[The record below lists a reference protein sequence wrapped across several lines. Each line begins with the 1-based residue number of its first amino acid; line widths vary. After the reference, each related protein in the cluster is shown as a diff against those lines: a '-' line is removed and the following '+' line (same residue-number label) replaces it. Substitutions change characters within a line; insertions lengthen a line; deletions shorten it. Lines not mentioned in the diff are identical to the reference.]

1 MHSSAL
7 SESLR
12 LNHHRLD
19 RQEPPVI
26 LNDKMPESKV
36 KPASPYP
43 GLAGAMDQVPKSAC
57 GVYLFKDAGG
67 RVLYVGKAVNLRNR
81 LRSYLQKP
89 ERHDPKTDMMLKKV
103 ALVDFLL
110 TATEREA
117 LILERNLIKERRP
130 RFNVMLRDDK
140 NFLCLR
146 LNLKEDFPALKFVRR
161 FHADGALYFGPYSSA
176 TMARETLKVMKR
188 AFKLRTCR
196 ESRLAPRS
204 RPCLEYQL
212 EQCLGPCAGLVS
224 CESYRQ
230 AAQEAAQFLK
240 GRGRNLVQQ
249 LKGQMAE
256 AAANLEFE
264 KAATLRDRIAAINQ
278 TLERQDMARPSF
290 QDLDVLGMARKD
302 GRALVLVLMVRGGLV
317 TGSREYSLPDPLP
330 QSDLLGAFLKQYYT
344 AERPLPDEILLPH
357 DLPERRLLQEVFRD
371 QKGGAV
377 RLIPAKASEFG
388 EGGQGPLARLQSSPK
403 PPPPTPYRGWGGEV
417 EGRAG
422 EPWTKNYPGPHL
434 KSSNHRSRL
443 LALAAENAWAAWE
456 RRQVKVE
463 PGDALQDLQARLH
476 LAQLPERL
484 ECLDISNLQGSQ
496 AVGALVAFSG
506 GVPDKSGYRRFRIR
520 EVAGQD
526 DYAMLRE
533 VVRRHYGKEGQTL
546 PDLLI
551 VDGGQGQLNVVLQAL
566 KELDL
571 PPFPVA
577 GLAKAGVQEGREVRD
592 RLFLPG
598 RKNPRFFPANAPGWL
613 LLLRLRD
620 EAHRFAITYHRGRAR
635 KEMLHSALNEIPG
648 IGPVRRQ
655 RLLQNYPD
663 VEALKQASVEDLA
676 AIPSFNRKAAAK
688 LKEWLAEEKINH
700 RGTEYTE

>member
-1 MHSSAL
+1 MS
-7 SESLR
+7 
-12 LNHHRLD
+12 
-19 RQEPPVI
+19 VT
-26 LNDKMPESKV
+26 KV
-36 KPASPYP
+36 KPPDSPYP
-43 GLAGAMDQVPKSAC
+43 GLAGALDQVPKSAC
-57 GVYLFKDAGG
+57 GVYLFKEAGG

-81 LRSYLQKP
+81 LRSYLQNP
-89 ERHDPKTDMMLKKV
+89 ERHDPKTDMMLKK
-103 ALVDFLL
+103 AARVDFLL

-117 LILERNLIKERRP
+117 LILERNLIKEHRP

-140 NFLCLR
+140 NYLCLR
-146 LNLKEDFPALKFVRR
+146 LNLKEEYPTLRFVRR

-176 TMARETLKVMKR
+176 SMARETLKVMKR

-212 EQCLGPCAGLVS
+212 EQCLAPCAGKVD

-240 GRGRNLVQQ
+240 GRGRNLVKQ
-249 LKGQMAE
+249 LKVQMAA

-264 KAATLRDRIAAINQ
+264 KAATLRDRITAINQ

-290 QDLDVLGMARKD
+290 RDQDVLGVARKD

-317 TGSREYSLPDPLP
+317 TGSREYYFPDSLPE
-330 QSDLLGAFLKQYYT
+330 SDLLGGFLKQYYT
-344 AERPLPDEILLPH
+344 EERPLPDEILLPC

-377 RLIPAKASEFG
+377 RLVAGKGTGIG
-388 EGGQGPLARLQSSPK
+388 GGGQGPVAQASRLRTLDSSPK
-403 PPPPTPYRGWGGEV
+403 PPPPTPYMGLGGEV

-422 EPWTKNYPGPHL
+422 DFLSSPGPTR
-434 KSSNHRSRL
+434 KSLNHRSRL
-443 LALAAENAWAAWE
+443 LALAEENAWAAWE

-463 PGDALQDLQARLH
+463 PGDALLDLQARLN
-476 LAQLPERL
+476 LSQLPERL
-484 ECLDISNLQGSQ
+484 ECLDISTLQGSQ
-496 AVGALVAFSG
+496 AVGALVAFTG
-506 GVPDKSGYRRFRIR
+506 GLPDKAGYRRFRIR

-546 PDLLI
+546 PDLLV

-566 KELDL
+566 KEMGQLS
-571 PPFPVA
+571 FPVV
-577 GLAKAGVQEGREVRD
+577 GLAKAAVQEGREVRD
-592 RLFLPG
+592 RLFFPG
-598 RKNPRFFPANAPGWL
+598 RKNPRFLPANAPGWL

-620 EAHRFAITYHRGRAR
+620 ETHRFAITYHRGRAR
-635 KEMLHSALNEIPG
+635 KEMLHSLLNEIPG
-648 IGPVRRQ
+648 IGPVRRR
-655 RLLQNYPD
+655 RLLQHYPD
-663 VEALKQASVEDLA
+663 LEALKQASVEDLA
-676 AIPSFNRKAAAK
+676 AIPGFTRKAARK
-688 LKEWLAEEKINH
+688 LKEWLEEKDSPQRH
-700 RGTEYTE
+700 

>member
-1 MHSSAL
+1 
-7 SESLR
+7 
-12 LNHHRLD
+12 
-19 RQEPPVI
+19 
-26 LNDKMPESKV
+26 MPASKV
-36 KPASPYP
+36 KTASPYP
-43 GLAGAMDQVPKSAC
+43 GLAGAMDQVPQASS

-81 LRSYLQKP
+81 LRSYLQNP
-89 ERHDPKTDMMLKKV
+89 EKHEPKTDMMLKKV
-103 ALVDFLL
+103 ARVDFLV

-117 LILERNLIKERRP
+117 LILERNLIKEYRP

-140 NFLCLR
+140 NYLCLR
-146 LNLKEDFPALKFVRR
+146 LNLKEEYPTLRFVRR

-212 EQCLGPCAGLVS
+212 EQCLAPCAGMVD

-249 LKGQMAE
+249 LKAQMAE

-264 KAATLRDRIAAINQ
+264 KAATLRDRITAINQ

-290 QDLDVLGMARKD
+290 KDQDVLGVARKD
-302 GRALVLVLMVRGGLV
+302 GRALIMVLMIRGGLV

-330 QSDLLGAFLKQYYT
+330 GSDLLGAFLKQYYT
-344 AERPLPDEILLPH
+344 AERPLPDEILLPY
-357 DLPERRLLQEVFRD
+357 DLPERRLLQEVFQD
-371 QKGGAV
+371 QKGAAV
-377 RLIPAKASEFG
+377 RLITGKGFG
-388 EGGQGPLARLQSSPK
+388 GGGQTEDHK
-403 PPPPTPYRGWGGEV
+403 PDVSAT
-417 EGRAG
+417 AL
-422 EPWTKNYPGPHL
+422 PH
-434 KSSNHRSRL
+434 KTNHRTRL

-456 RRQVKVE
+456 RRQVKAE
-463 PGDALQDLQARLH
+463 PGDALKDLQERLH
-476 LAQLPERL
+476 LLQLPERL

-496 AVGALVAFSG
+496 AVGALVAFTG
-506 GVPDKSGYRRFRIR
+506 GEPDKSGYRRFRIR

-546 PDLLI
+546 PDLLV
-551 VDGGQGQLNVVLQAL
+551 VDGGQGQLNMVLQAL
-566 KELDL
+566 KEVGQL
-571 PPFPVA
+571 PFPVV
-577 GLAKAGVQEGREVRD
+577 GLAKAAVQEGREVRD
-592 RLFLPG
+592 RLFFPG
-598 RKNPRFFPANAPGWL
+598 RKNPRFLPANAPGWL

-620 EAHRFAITYHRGRAR
+620 AAHRFAITYHRGRAR
-635 KEMLHSALNEIPG
+635 KEMLQSALQEIPG
-648 IGPVRRQ
+648 IGPVRRR
-655 RLLQNYPD
+655 RLLQHYPD
-663 VEALKQASVEDLA
+663 LEAVKKASVEDLA
-676 AIPSFNRKAAAK
+676 AIPGFNRKAA
-688 LKEWLAEEKINH
+688 EEVKKMLT
-700 RGTEYTE
+700 GEGQEKD

>member
-1 MHSSAL
+1 
-7 SESLR
+7 
-12 LNHHRLD
+12 
-19 RQEPPVI
+19 
-26 LNDKMPESKV
+26 MPEYKV
-36 KPASPYP
+36 KPDSPYP
-43 GLAGAMDQVPKSAC
+43 GLAGAMDQMPKAAC
-57 GVYLFKDAGG
+57 GVYLFKEAGG

-81 LRSYLQKP
+81 LRSYLQNP
-89 ERHDPKTDMMLKKV
+89 ERHDPKTDMMLKK
-103 ALVDFLL
+103 AARVDFLL

-117 LILERNLIKERRP
+117 LILERNLIKEHRP

-140 NFLCLR
+140 NYLCLR
-146 LNLKEDFPALKFVRR
+146 LNLKEEYPTLRFVRH

-176 TMARETLKVMKR
+176 CMARETLKVMKR
-188 AFKLRTCR
+188 AFKLRTCK

-212 EQCLGPCAGLVS
+212 EQCLAPCAGMVD

-240 GRGRNLVQQ
+240 GRGRNLLKQ
-249 LKGQMAE
+249 LKAQMAE

-264 KAATLRDRIAAINQ
+264 KAATLRDRITAINQ

-290 QDLDVLGMARKD
+290 RDQDVLGVARKD

-317 TGSREYSLPDPLP
+317 TGSREYYFPDSLPE
-330 QSDLLGAFLKQYYT
+330 SDLLGGFLKQYYT
-344 AERPLPDEILLPH
+344 EERPLPDEILLPY
-357 DLPERRLLQEVFRD
+357 DLPERRLLQEVFRE

-377 RLIPAKASEFG
+377 RLVVGKGTAIG
-388 EGGQGPLARLQSSPK
+388 GGGQGFSQAGKPVPPAPAPSPK
-403 PPPPTPYRGWGGEV
+403 PLSPTPYRGLE
-417 EGRAG
+417 EGRDLRSLAL
-422 EPWTKNYPGPHL
+422 PH
-434 KSSNHRSRL
+434 KTNHRTRL

-463 PGDALQDLQARLH
+463 PMDALRDLHARLH
-476 LAQLPERL
+476 LPQMPERL

-496 AVGALVAFSG
+496 AVGALVAFTG

-533 VVRRHYGKEGQTL
+533 VVRRHYGKEGQEL
-546 PDLLI
+546 PDLLV

-566 KELDL
+566 KEMDL
-571 PPFPVA
+571 PSFPVV
-577 GLAKAGVQEGREVRD
+577 GLAKAGTQEGREVRD

-635 KEMLHSALNEIPG
+635 KELLHSLLDEIPG

-655 RLLQNYPD
+655 RLFQHYPD
-663 VEALKQASVEDLA
+663 LEALKQASVEDLA
-676 AIPSFNRKAAAK
+676 AIPGFTRKAAAE
-688 LKEWLAEEKINH
+688 LQEWLAGDSREKD
-700 RGTEYTE
+700 

>member
-1 MHSSAL
+1 
-7 SESLR
+7 
-12 LNHHRLD
+12 
-19 RQEPPVI
+19 
-26 LNDKMPESKV
+26 MPASKV

-43 GLAGAMDQVPKSAC
+43 GLAGALDQVPKAAC

-81 LRSYLQKP
+81 LRSYLRNP
-89 ERHDPKTDMMLKKV
+89 ERHDPKTDMMLKK
-103 ALVDFLL
+103 AARVDFLV
-110 TATEREA
+110 TVTEREA
-117 LILERNLIKERRP
+117 LILERNLIKEHRP

-146 LNLKEDFPALKFVRR
+146 LNLKEDFPSLKFVRR

-176 TMARETLKVMKR
+176 GMARETLKVMKR

-196 ESRLAPRS
+196 ETRLATRS

-212 EQCLGPCAGLVS
+212 EQCLAPCAGLVDYAT
-224 CESYRQ
+224 YRQ
-230 AAQEAAQFLK
+230 AAQEAIQFLK

-249 LKGQMAE
+249 LKAQMAA

-264 KAATLRDRIAAINQ
+264 KAATLRDRITAINQ

-290 QDLDVLGMARKD
+290 RDQDVLGVARKD

-317 TGSREYSLPDPLP
+317 TGSREYYFPDSLPE
-330 QSDLLGAFLKQYYT
+330 SDLLGGFLKQYYT
-344 AERPLPDEILLPH
+344 EERPLPDEILLPC
-357 DLPERRLLQEVFRD
+357 DLPERRLLQEVFRE

-377 RLIPAKASEFG
+377 RLIPAKGFGGGDQRLVAQPAS
-388 EGGQGPLARLQSSPK
+388 PN
-403 PPPPTPYRGWGGEV
+403 PPPPTPYSVSKAPGESGPQALPSPTPTSGLGGGV
-417 EGRAG
+417 GEGRDLRSLAL
-422 EPWTKNYPGPHL
+422 PH
-434 KSSNHRSRL
+434 KTNHRARL

-463 PGDALQDLQARLH
+463 PGEALKDLQARLH
-476 LAQLPERL
+476 LPQMPARL
-484 ECLDISNLQGSQ
+484 ECLDISNLQGKQ
-496 AVGALVAFSG
+496 PVGALVAFTG
-506 GVPDKSGYRRFRIR
+506 GVPDKSAYRRFRIR

-533 VVRRHYGKEGQTL
+533 VVRRHYGQEGQTL

-566 KELDL
+566 KELSL
-571 PPFPVA
+571 QPFPVM
-577 GLAKAGVQEGREVRD
+577 GLAKATVQEGREVRD

-598 RKNPRFFPANAPGWL
+598 RKNPRFLPANAPGWL

-635 KEMLHSALNEIPG
+635 KEMLNSLLDGIPG
-648 IGPVRRQ
+648 IGPVRRR

-663 VEALKQASVEDLA
+663 LTALRQASVADLA
-676 AIPSFNRKAAAK
+676 AIPGFTRQAAEK
-688 LKEWLAEEKINH
+688 LKEIFSGNEAEK
-700 RGTEYTE
+700 TEQASPPAP